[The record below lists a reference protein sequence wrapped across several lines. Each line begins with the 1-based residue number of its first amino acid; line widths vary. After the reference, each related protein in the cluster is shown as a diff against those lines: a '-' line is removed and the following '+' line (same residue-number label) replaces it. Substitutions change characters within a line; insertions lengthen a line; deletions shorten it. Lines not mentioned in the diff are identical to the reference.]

1 MVSIRWVLPDPDGPT
16 ISRCSAWPRAGS
28 APDQAPVKSGPS
40 SDHGTRSGMVKFGSA
55 RQSAGAAAAAPRLAS
70 GSTSS
75 DRTVMSPAHLTQLV
89 AFLVQ
94 RAAPLFRREPVDAQP
109 EGVIRDTALP

>member
-1 MVSIRWVLPDPDGPT
+1 
-16 ISRCSAWPRAGS
+16 
-28 APDQAPVKSGPS
+28 
-40 SDHGTRSGMVKFGSA
+40 
-55 RQSAGAAAAAPRLAS
+55 
-70 GSTSS
+70 
-75 DRTVMSPAHLTQLV
+75 MSPAHLTQLV